1 MSLPNIDELLDK
13 VDSKYTLCIE
23 MAKRSRELADYFMAK
38 KNMERTN
45 IIPPLT
51 MLGSSDPLEIAFNE
65 IKERKIDYIRVKDGI
80 K

>member
-1 MSLPNIDELLDK
+1 
-13 VDSKYTLCIE
+13 
-23 MAKRSRELADYFMAK
+23 MAK

>member
-1 MSLPNIDELLDK
+1 MSLPNIDELIDK

-23 MAKRSRELADYFMAK
+23 MAKRTRELADYFQAK

-45 IIPPLT
+45 IISPLVET
-51 MLGSSDPLEIAFNE
+51 DSNDPLEIAFNE
-65 IKERKIDYIRVKDGI
+65 IKEGKIDYIRVKDGI

>member
-1 MSLPNIDELLDK
+1 MGLPNIDELLDK

-23 MAKRSRELADYFMAK
+23 MAKRARELADYFMAK

-51 MLGSSDPLEIAFNE
+51 MQNSSDPLEIAFNE